1 MSIDR
6 RTLLGMGLIGL
17 GSQLPMVRRAT
28 AATSAVKIGVLGD
41 YSSAYASVGG
51 TALLEAVKM
60 AIEDT
65 GGQVLG
71 KPVELVYADCQLKI
85 DIGTNIARRWFERE
99 DVDVVVDIPH
109 SGITFAVADLALSRR
124 KIVLATSPASSDITG
139 AKCSPY
145 VAHWTFDT
153 YGIAHSTASAL
164 VKSGALKWFFI
175 TMDTVTGT
183 AIEKDATSV
192 LIAGGG
198 KVVGSVRVPA
208 NTPDFASFLLHAQTS
223 GADVLFFS
231 VAGADAVNLMK
242 QASEFGI
249 PNSMRIAGS
258 FTMPDDIRGMGLRI
272 AQGLI
277 YSAAF
282 EWNLNDE
289 TRAFSK
295 RFLARAGKMPNMN
308 MAGSYS
314 AVGHYL
320 KAVQKAGSK
329 DADVV
334 MSTMRD
340 TPINDVFARNGRL
353 RTDGKMEHGMYVMQV
368 KKPSESTSEWDIA
381 KLIAEVPAIV
391 ATRPLAEGNCPLVK

>member
-1 MSIDR
+1 MTIDR
-6 RTLLGMGLIGL
+6 RALLKAGLIGL
-17 GSQLPMVRRAT
+17 GSQLPIIRRAT
-28 AATSAVKIGVLGD
+28 AATGSVKIGVLGD

-65 GGQVLG
+65 GQVLG
-71 KPVELVYADCQLKI
+71 KPVELVHADCQLKI

-109 SGITFAVADLALSRR
+109 SGITLAVADLALPRR
-124 KIVLATSPASSDITG
+124 KIVLATSAVSSDITG

-153 YGIAHSTASAL
+153 YGIANSTAWAL

-175 TMDTVTGT
+175 TMDTVAGT
-183 AIEKDATSV
+183 AIERDATAV
-192 LIAGGG
+192 LTAGGG
-198 KVVGSVRVPA
+198 KVVGSVRVPI
-208 NTPDFASFLLHAQTS
+208 NTPDFSSFLLHAQGS

-249 PNSMRIAGS
+249 SNSMRLAGS
-258 FTMPDDIRGMGLRI
+258 FTMPDDVRGMGLRI
-272 AQGLI
+272 AQGLV

-282 EWNLNDE
+282 EWDLNDE

-295 RFLARAGKMPNMN
+295 RFLARAGKTPNMN

-314 AVGHYL
+314 AVSHYL

-329 DADVV
+329 EADVV
-334 MSTMRD
+334 MSTMRE
-340 TPINDVFARNGRL
+340 TPINDAFARNGRL
-353 RTDGKMEHGMYVMQV
+353 RVDGKMEHGMYVMQV
-368 KKPSESTSEWDIA
+368 KKPSESANEWDIA
-381 KLIAEVPAIV
+381 KLVAEIPANV